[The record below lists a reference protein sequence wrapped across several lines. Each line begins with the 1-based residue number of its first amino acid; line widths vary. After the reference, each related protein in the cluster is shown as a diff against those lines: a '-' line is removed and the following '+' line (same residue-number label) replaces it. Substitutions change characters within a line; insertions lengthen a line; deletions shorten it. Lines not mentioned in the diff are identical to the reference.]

1 MVLAQKGQ
9 VNGEWGANKR
19 AGRLKSTLIL
29 RVSPQRLGS
38 PDAKHEIDLQAP
50 LPFLMTRLAAW
61 LGVILV
67 ASLVLWML
75 APVLAPFVIAAVMA
89 YVLHPLVLRV
99 QGVAAGRVS
108 RALAVVLVEGLAM
121 LALLGLLLLLLPI
134 LVREWPLLQQQLPL
148 LLDRLGD
155 AVNPFLAQLGLNV
168 SLDLADLKKQLVSYL
183 SANREDWWAPLMSS
197 LKFGGSVALALAGYA
212 VLVPVAL
219 FYMLYDWTRLVNS
232 VVELV
237 PPAWRSRFD
246 SFMQESDLVLGE
258 YLRGQLLVMMVLAVF
273 YAVGL
278 ALFGLDLALPIGVFT
293 GLAVFVPYLGFG
305 LGLVLALLAGLLQ
318 FASAQALVMVAVVY
332 GLGQLIE
339 SFVLTPRLV
348 GERIGLHP
356 LAVILAL
363 MAFGQVL
370 GFVGVLIALPA
381 SAILLVGLRRLRQQ
395 YLQSDLYRKSG
406 SGVAEQGPEQ
416 A

>member
-1 MVLAQKGQ
+1 
-9 VNGEWGANKR
+9 
-19 AGRLKSTLIL
+19 
-29 RVSPQRLGS
+29 
-38 PDAKHEIDLQAP
+38 
-50 LPFLMTRLAAW
+50 MTRLAAW
-61 LGVILV
+61 LGVALL
-67 ASLVLWML
+67 AVLIFWLL

-89 YVLHPLVLRV
+89 YVLHPLVLRLE
-99 QGVAAGRVS
+99 GVAGGRLP
-108 RALAVVLVEGLAM
+108 RALAVVLVEALAL
-121 LALLGLLLLLLPI
+121 LALLGLLLMLVPI
-134 LVREWPLLQQQLPL
+134 IVREWPLLKQQLPL
-148 LLDRLGD
+148 LLDRLAD
-155 AVNPFLAQLGLNV
+155 AVNPLLAQMGLNV
-168 SLDLADLKKQLVSYL
+168 SLDLADLKKQLVAYF
-183 SANREDWWAPLMSS
+183 SANREDWWAPLMFSIRV
-197 LKFGGSVALALAGYA
+197 GGSVTLALVGYS

-232 VVELV
+232 MVELV
-237 PPAWRSRFD
+237 PPAWRERFD
-246 SFMQESDLVLGE
+246 GFMRDCDEVLGE
-258 YLRGQLLVMMVLAVF
+258 YLRGQMLVMLALAVF
-273 YAVGL
+273 YALGL
-278 ALFGLDLALPIGVFT
+278 SLFGLDLALPIGVFT

-305 LGLVLALLAGLLQ
+305 LGLALALLAGLLQ
-318 FASAQALVMVAVVY
+318 LAPSQALLMVAVVY

-381 SAILLVGLRRLRQQ
+381 SAVLLVGLRRLRAQ

-406 SGVAEQGPEQ
+406 SGALEQGPDQ

>member
-1 MVLAQKGQ
+1 MPGKT
-9 VNGEWGANKR
+9 R
-19 AGRLKSTLIL
+19 DRM
-29 RVSPQRLGS
+29 
-38 PDAKHEIDLQAP
+38 QAP
-50 LPFLMTRLAAW
+50 LPFFMTRLAAW
-61 LGVILV
+61 LGVALV
-67 ASLVLWML
+67 AVLVFWLL

-89 YVLHPLVLRV
+89 YVLHPLVLRLE
-99 QGVAAGRVS
+99 GVAGGRLP
-108 RALAVVLVEGLAM
+108 RTLAVVLVEAM
-121 LALLGLLLLLLPI
+121 ALLALLGLFLLLVPI

-148 LLDRLGD
+148 LFDRLSD
-155 AVNPFLAQLGLNV
+155 AVNPLLAQLGLNV
-168 SLDLADLKKQLVSYL
+168 SLDLADLKQQLVTYL
-183 SANREDWWAPLMSS
+183 SANREDLWAPLMSS
-197 LKFGGSVALALAGYA
+197 LKLGGSVALALAGYA

-219 FYMLYDWTRLVNS
+219 FYMLYDWTRLVSS
-232 VVELV
+232 VIELV
-237 PPAWRSRFD
+237 PPAWRERFD
-246 SFMQESDLVLGE
+246 GFMRDCDEVLGE
-258 YLRGQLLVMMVLAVF
+258 YLRGQMLVMLALAVF
-273 YAVGL
+273 YSVGL
-278 ALFGLDLALPIGVFT
+278 SLFGLDLALPIGVFT

-318 FASAQALVMVAVVY
+318 LAPSQALLMVAVVY

-381 SAILLVGLRRLRQQ
+381 SAVLLVGLRRLRAQ

-406 SGVAEQGPEQ
+406 SGAVEQGPDQ
-416 A
+416 T

>member
-1 MVLAQKGQ
+1 VG
-9 VNGEWGANKR
+9 
-19 AGRLKSTLIL
+19 IL
-29 RVSPQRLGS
+29 RVDPHLLIAHPTKEESP
-38 PDAKHEIDLQAP
+38 LQAP

-61 LGVILV
+61 LGVALV
-67 ASLVLWML
+67 AALVFWWL

-89 YVLHPLVLRV
+89 YVLHPLVIKLEGLSQGRLPRV
-99 QGVAAGRVS
+99 LSVVLIE
-108 RALAVVLVEGLAM
+108 ALAL
-121 LALLGLLLLLLPI
+121 LALLGILLLLVPI
-134 LVREWPLLQQQLPL
+134 LVREWPLLQEQLPL

-155 AVNPFLAQLGLNV
+155 AINPLLSQLGMNV
-168 SLDLADLKKQLVSYL
+168 SLDLRDLKTQLVSYL

-197 LKFGGSVALALAGYA
+197 LKVGGSVALALAGYA
-212 VLVPVAL
+212 ILVPVAL
-219 FYMLYDWTRLVNS
+219 FYMLHDWTRMVHSGL
-232 VVELV
+232 ELV
-237 PPAWRSRFD
+237 PPAWRAQVD
-246 SFMQESDLVLGE
+246 SFLQDSDQVLGE
-258 YLRGQLLVMMVLAVF
+258 YLRGQLLVMLVLAVF
-273 YAVGL
+273 YTVGL
-278 ALFGLDLALPIGVFT
+278 HLFGLDLALPIGVFT

-318 FASAQALVMVAVVY
+318 FASPQALVMVVVVF

-381 SAILLVGLRRLRQQ
+381 SAVLLVALRRLRHQ
-395 YLQSDLYRKSG
+395 YMQSDLYRKSG
-406 SGVAEQGPEQ
+406 SGVAEQGPDQ

>member
-1 MVLAQKGQ
+1 
-9 VNGEWGANKR
+9 
-19 AGRLKSTLIL
+19 
-29 RVSPQRLGS
+29 
-38 PDAKHEIDLQAP
+38 
-50 LPFLMTRLAAW
+50 MTRLAAW
-61 LGVILV
+61 LGVGLV
-67 ASLVLWML
+67 AALIFWLL
-75 APVLAPFVIAAVMA
+75 APVLAPFVIAAVLA
-89 YVLHPLVLRV
+89 YVLHPLVLRLEAWT
-99 QGVAAGRVS
+99 QGRLP
-108 RALAVVLVEGLAM
+108 RTIAVVLIEALAL
-121 LALLGLLLLLLPI
+121 LALLGILLLLIPI

-155 AVNPFLAQLGLNV
+155 VINPLLTQMGLNV
-168 SLDLADLKKQLVSYL
+168 SLDLRDLKTQLVTYL

-197 LKFGGSVALALAGYA
+197 LKLGGSVALAVAGYA

-219 FYMLYDWTRLVNS
+219 FYMLYDWTRMVNS
-232 VVELV
+232 VLELV
-237 PPAWRSRFD
+237 PPSWRWRFD
-246 SFMQESDLVLGE
+246 GFMHDCDRVLGE
-258 YLRGQLLVMMVLAVF
+258 YLRGQMLVMLALAIF
-273 YAVGL
+273 YSTGL
-278 ALFGLDLALPIGVFT
+278 KLFGLDLALPIGVFT

-318 FASAQALVMVAVVY
+318 FASAQALVMVAVVF

-381 SAILLVGLRRLRQQ
+381 SAVLLVALRRLRHQ
-395 YLQSDLYRKSG
+395 YLHSDLYQKSG
-406 SGVAEQGPEQ
+406 SGMAEQGPDQ

>member
-1 MVLAQKGQ
+1 
-9 VNGEWGANKR
+9 
-19 AGRLKSTLIL
+19 
-29 RVSPQRLGS
+29 
-38 PDAKHEIDLQAP
+38 
-50 LPFLMTRLAAW
+50 MTRLAAW
-61 LGVILV
+61 LGVGLV
-67 ASLVLWML
+67 AALIFWLL
-75 APVLAPFVIAAVMA
+75 APVLAPFVIAAVLA
-89 YVLHPLVLRV
+89 YVLHPLVLRLEGWT
-99 QGVAAGRVS
+99 QGRLS
-108 RALAVVLVEGLAM
+108 RAIAVVLIEALAL
-121 LALLGLLLLLLPI
+121 LALLGILLLLIPI

-155 AVNPFLAQLGLNV
+155 AINPLLTQMGLNV
-168 SLDLADLKKQLVSYL
+168 SLDLRDLKTQLVTYL

-197 LKFGGSVALALAGYA
+197 LKLGGSVALAVAGYA

-219 FYMLYDWTRLVNS
+219 FYMLYDWTRMVNS
-232 VVELV
+232 VLELV
-237 PPAWRSRFD
+237 PPSWRGRFD
-246 SFMQESDLVLGE
+246 GFMQDCDRVLDE
-258 YLRGQLLVMMVLAVF
+258 YLRGQMLVMLALAIF
-273 YAVGL
+273 YSTGL
-278 ALFGLDLALPIGVFT
+278 KLFGLDLALPIGVFT

-318 FASAQALVMVAVVY
+318 FASAQALVMVAVVF

-381 SAILLVGLRRLRQQ
+381 SAVLLVALRRLRYQ
-395 YLQSDLYRKSG
+395 YLHSDLYQKSG
-406 SGVAEQGPEQ
+406 SGMTEQGPDQ

>member
-1 MVLAQKGQ
+1 
-9 VNGEWGANKR
+9 
-19 AGRLKSTLIL
+19 
-29 RVSPQRLGS
+29 
-38 PDAKHEIDLQAP
+38 
-50 LPFLMTRLAAW
+50 MTRLAAW
-61 LGVILV
+61 LGVALV
-67 ASLVLWML
+67 VALVFWVL
-75 APVLAPFVIAAVMA
+75 APVLAPFVVAAVMA
-89 YVLHPLVLRV
+89 YVLHPLVLRLEDWTR
-99 QGVAAGRVS
+99 GRLP
-108 RALAVVLVEGLAM
+108 RAMAVVMVEFLAI
-121 LALLGLLLLLLPI
+121 LALLGILLLLVPI
-134 LVREWPLLQQQLPL
+134 LVREWPLLQQQLPV

-155 AVNPFLAQLGLNV
+155 AIDPLLTQLGLNV
-168 SLDLADLKKQLVSYL
+168 SLDLRDLKTQLVAYL

-197 LKFGGSVALALAGYA
+197 LKLGGSAALALMGYA

-219 FYMLYDWTRLVNS
+219 FYLLHDWTRLTIS
-232 VVELV
+232 VTELV
-237 PPAWRSRFD
+237 PPAWRATFD
-246 SFMQESDLVLGE
+246 SFIQECDSVLGE
-258 YLRGQLLVMMVLAVF
+258 YLRGQLLVMLALAVF
-273 YAVGL
+273 YAAGL
-278 ALFGLDLALPIGVFT
+278 RLFGLDLALPIGVFT

-318 FASAQALVMVAVVY
+318 FASAQALVMVAVVF

-381 SAILLVGLRRLRQQ
+381 SAVLLVALRRLRMR
-395 YLQSDLYRKSG
+395 YLKSDLYQKSG
-406 SGVAEQGPEQ
+406 SVDAGQGPDS

>member
-1 MVLAQKGQ
+1 M
-9 VNGEWGANKR
+9 
-19 AGRLKSTLIL
+19 S
-29 RVSPQRLGS
+29 
-38 PDAKHEIDLQAP
+38 
-50 LPFLMTRLAAW
+50 RLAAW
-61 LGVILV
+61 LGVAMTAIL
-67 ASLVLWML
+67 LFWLL

-89 YVLHPLVLRV
+89 YVLHPLVLRLE
-99 QGVAAGRVS
+99 ALTRGRLPRV
-108 RALAVVLVEGLAM
+108 LTVVLVEVLAI
-121 LALLGLLLLLLPI
+121 LAILGLLLLLVPI
-134 LVREWPLLQQQLPL
+134 LIREWPLLQQQLPL
-148 LLDRLGD
+148 LLDRFGD
-155 AVNPFLAQLGLNV
+155 AINPVLAPLGLNV
-168 SLDLADLKKQLVSYL
+168 SLDLSDLKTQLMAYL

-197 LKFGGSVALALAGYA
+197 LKLGGSAALALMGYA

-219 FYMLYDWTRLVNS
+219 FYLLHDWTRLVNS
-232 VVELV
+232 VIVLV
-237 PPAWRSRFD
+237 PPAWRGTFD

-258 YLRGQLLVMMVLAVF
+258 YLRGQLLVMLALAVF

-278 ALFGLDLALPIGVFT
+278 RLFGLDLALPIGVFT

-318 FASAQALVMVAVVY
+318 FASGQALVMVAVVF

-370 GFVGVLIALPA
+370 GFVGVLMALPA
-381 SAILLVGLRRLRQQ
+381 SAVLLVGLRRLRLQ
-395 YLQSDLYRKSG
+395 YLHSDLYQKSG
-406 SGVAEQGPEQ
+406 SDAAGQGPDQ